1 MSISLVEPVFTA
13 IGLGSALT
21 VFALVAL
28 AALAFGALA
37 AAWLWRQRAIYAIKS
52 EQSRISDMER
62 HYQQVLS
69 AAKDQFKALSED
81 VLREKKAQLEKESVV
96 GVKQITDALR
106 KDIDAFRNRVEDVN
120 KADAERTARLKADIE
135 KLVLQTNLV
144 SEQADKLATAI
155 SSDAQVTGQWGEI
168 QLKRVLELGGLV
180 ETVDFDCQETFTTPG
195 SDHAD
200 MRTDVLVKMP
210 GERWL
215 VIDAKTTMAAYV
227 DSVGAEGE
235 AKENAV
241 KRIIASVVEHV
252 KEMKRADYH
261 RKISAAT
268 GRRIL
273 NTMLMYI
280 PFEEVYLIAM
290 KSEVDTPSG
299 KMPLRDWAW
308 RNDVAFVNASSLMP
322 IVRMLAEL
330 WARDRAEK
338 RVMKIREAAEALVEK
353 FNIFLSG
360 GARRDGFYA
369 IGESLAAAVAAYNQS
384 LNRLCTGSGNVV
396 RRLEGL
402 KEMGV
407 QAAASLPSAEA
418 ISAKMVRAEVAHK
431 ERVSQEGEGA

>member
-37 AAWLWRQRAIYAIKS
+37 TAWLWRQRAIYAIKS

-168 QLKRVLELGGLV
+168 QLKRVLERGGLV

-210 GERWL
+210 G
-215 VIDAKTTMAAYV
+215 
-227 DSVGAEGE
+227 
-235 AKENAV
+235 
-241 KRIIASVVEHV
+241 
-252 KEMKRADYH
+252 
-261 RKISAAT
+261 
-268 GRRIL
+268 
-273 NTMLMYI
+273 
-280 PFEEVYLIAM
+280 
-290 KSEVDTPSG
+290 
-299 KMPLRDWAW
+299 
-308 RNDVAFVNASSLMP
+308 
-322 IVRMLAEL
+322 
-330 WARDRAEK
+330 
-338 RVMKIREAAEALVEK
+338 
-353 FNIFLSG
+353 
-360 GARRDGFYA
+360 
-369 IGESLAAAVAAYNQS
+369 
-384 LNRLCTGSGNVV
+384 
-396 RRLEGL
+396 
-402 KEMGV
+402 
-407 QAAASLPSAEA
+407 
-418 ISAKMVRAEVAHK
+418 
-431 ERVSQEGEGA
+431 